1 MFYTEFHNT
10 TIDGIII
17 CFFLWALVFLHLFLY
32 ILPRATSVPL
42 ITFSVERV
50 DNLVTCHLR
59 SGHSNI
65 NIFFTSGRR
74 SVINK

>member
-1 MFYTEFHNT
+1 MIYTELHT

-17 CFFLWALVFLHLFLY
+17 CLFFLLRALVFLHLFLH

-50 DNLVTCHLR
+50 NNLVACHLR
-59 SGHSNI
+59 SGHLNI
-65 NIFFTSGRR
+65 NVFFC
-74 SVINK
+74 